1 MKRVYIPYWDWEEF
15 KNGMW
20 NTSVKNEDELLQEA
34 IKFTGNHKDYGNAM
48 KEVIVHWPNTMINSL
63 TNTSINR
70 KAFLGHCAV
79 NYKLGIPEY
88 ITRIAWSELTEKQRI
103 DANKEAESCIK
114 KYENEIQNRRIHKNM
129 GTQLLLFGDSR

>member
-1 MKRVYIPYWDWEEF
+1 
-15 KNGMW
+15 
-20 NTSVKNEDELLQEA
+20 
-34 IKFTGNHKDYGNAM
+34 M
-48 KEVIVHWPNTMINSL
+48 KEVIAQWPNTMMNSL

-88 ITRIAWSELTEKQRI
+88 ITRIAWSELTEQQRI

-129 GTQLLLFGDSR
+129 GTQLLLFGDS